1 MMPHTQTPWVQLGQR
16 ITASGQQ
23 AWLEFPPCF
32 AWLWRASR
40 LGPGFCY
47 SLDYIYYRLAFDS
60 RKGKPRH
67 QYD

>member
-1 MMPHTQTPWVQLGQR
+1 MMLPTQTPWSQLSQR
-16 ITASGQQ
+16 IAASGQQ
-23 AWLEFPPCF
+23 ARLAFPPGF
-32 AWLWRASR
+32 AWLRTASP

-47 SLDYIYYRLAFDS
+47 SLDYIDYRLAFDS